1 MASLSVTPFIFENQQ
16 VRTLIKN
23 GNLWFVAQDVCDAL
37 KITNSREAIAKL
49 DDDEKDVALSD
60 TLGGKQ
66 KVNII
71 NESGMYFLTIRCR
84 DAVKKGTLPH
94 RFRKWVTSEVLHSI
108 RKTGSYIGR
117 KKSISLNQFIICP
130 CCQKPA
136 NVLSTEKLNRH
147 RIEVLAICSS
157 IRCPEQAFKIEI
169 YFSHYLQEEA
179 GIRVGKVMMLRG

>member
-1 MASLSVTPFIFENQQ
+1 
-16 VRTLIKN
+16 
-23 GNLWFVAQDVCDAL
+23 
-37 KITNSREAIAKL
+37 
-49 DDDEKDVALSD
+49 
-60 TLGGKQ
+60 
-66 KVNII
+66 
-71 NESGMYFLTIRCR
+71 MYFLTIRCR

-94 RFRKWVTSEVLHSI
+94 RFRKWVTSEVLPSI

-147 RIEVLAICSS
+147 RIEVLAICNS